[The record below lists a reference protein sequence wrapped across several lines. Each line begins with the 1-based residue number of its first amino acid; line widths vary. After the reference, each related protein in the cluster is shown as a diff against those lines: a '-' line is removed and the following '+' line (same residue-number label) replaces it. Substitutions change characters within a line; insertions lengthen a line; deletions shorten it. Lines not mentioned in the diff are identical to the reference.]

1 MQMEDERESMDQ
13 QVCVQECAS
22 GIKVHSGFQNI
33 GQAKIGEYAIVKRDL
48 HLTEASM
55 AILLSILKFHEQLAD
70 FLLAEHASLAMLD
83 REYPLPR
90 GATLEISEF
99 ARVDGSLNV
108 NASLA
113 RCRLEQVRTLSTRI
127 QIQLRLVS
135 VSSHMG
141 LAKGALMLYRLRV
154 G

>member
-1 MQMEDERESMDQ
+1 MQLEDERESMDQ
-13 QVCVQECAS
+13 RVCVQECRS
-22 GIKVHSGFQNI
+22 GIKVHSSFQNI
-33 GQAKIGEYAIVKRDL
+33 GQAKIGEYAIVKREL

-55 AILLSILKFHEQLAD
+55 AILLSVLEFQVQLAD
-70 FLLAEHASLAMLD
+70 FLQAEHARLAKLD
-83 REYPLPR
+83 KEYPLPR

-99 ARVDGSLNV
+99 ARVDGSLSI
-108 NASLA
+108 NANLA
-113 RCRLEQVRTLSTRI
+113 RCRLEQVRVLSTRI

-141 LAKGALMLYRLRV
+141 LAKGALMLYRPRV

>member
-13 QVCVQECAS
+13 QVCVQESRS
-22 GIKVHSGFQNI
+22 GVKVHTHFQNI
-33 GQAKIGEYAIVKRDL
+33 GQAKIGEYAIVKRNL

-55 AILLSILKFHEQLAD
+55 AILLSTLEFQVQLAD
-70 FLLAEHASLAMLD
+70 FLLAEHARLAKLD
-83 REYPLPR
+83 KEYPLPG

-99 ARVDGSLNV
+99 ARVDSSLSI
-108 NASLA
+108 NANLA
-113 RCRLEQVRTLSTRI
+113 RCRLEQVRVLSTRV

-135 VSSHMG
+135 GSRAHG
-141 LAKGALMLYRLRV
+141 PKEDALMLYRPRV